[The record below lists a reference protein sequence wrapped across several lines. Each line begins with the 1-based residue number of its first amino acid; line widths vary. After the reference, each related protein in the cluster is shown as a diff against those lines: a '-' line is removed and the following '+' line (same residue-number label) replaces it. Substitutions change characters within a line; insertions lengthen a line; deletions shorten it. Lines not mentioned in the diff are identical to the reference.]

1 MTYRLKDALRLP
13 EYFSTYNRLKVSGIE
28 GLCILLKRFA
38 YPCRYYEFINRFGR
52 PVPDYSIIFND
63 VMTRIYDRFEFLV
76 SDFNVPFLSQ
86 NHLMEY
92 CRVIK
97 DKGAPL
103 DRCIG
108 FIDGTVRPI
117 CRPGRNQAIVYNGHK
132 RVHALKY
139 QSVALPNGLI
149 GNMFGPPE
157 GKRHDCALLRESGL
171 IQNLNQY
178 AYDNNR
184 NPLYIYGDPAYPLL
198 IHVQCPFQNPST
210 PQEEQF
216 NKEMSRVR
224 VSVEWLFGDISN
236 WWAFLDFKKN
246 LKLNL
251 SAVGKMYKTC
261 ALLANARTCLYG
273 NITSDFFDLKPPSL
287 EDYFH

>member
-1 MTYRLKDALRLP
+1 MVGLRDAREALLLAYDSDYIHCEDFILLYGIRQSKNDYPYWEYERFDLEKMDDSETWSEFRFYKNDIYRLKDALRLP

-38 YPCRYYEFINRFGR
+38 YPCRYYEFVNRLGR

-63 VMTRIYDRFEFLV
+63 VMTRIYDRFEFPL

-97 DKGAPL
+97 NKGVPL

-149 GNMFGPPE
+149 GNMFGPLE
-157 GKRHDCALLRESGL
+157 GKRHDCAL
-171 IQNLNQY
+171 
-178 AYDNNR
+178 
-184 NPLYIYGDPAYPLL
+184 
-198 IHVQCPFQNPST
+198 F
-210 PQEEQF
+210 
-216 NKEMSRVR
+216 KRVW
-224 VSVEWLFGDISN
+224 SYS
-236 WWAFLDFKKN
+236 K
-246 LKLNL
+246 
-251 SAVGKMYKTC
+251 S
-261 ALLANARTCLYG
+261 
-273 NITSDFFDLKPPSL
+273 
-287 EDYFH
+287 